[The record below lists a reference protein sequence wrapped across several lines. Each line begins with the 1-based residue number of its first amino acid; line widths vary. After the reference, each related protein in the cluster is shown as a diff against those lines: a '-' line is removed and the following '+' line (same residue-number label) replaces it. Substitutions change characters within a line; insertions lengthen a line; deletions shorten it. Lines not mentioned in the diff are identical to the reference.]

1 MSVTGVNVLNNSGN
15 FNSTNSSQEE
25 VSLSNL
31 PQDVIEEIFSHIGS
45 GITPIQVDENGELKG
60 SDLGLLMA
68 TRLKDAFGKDKWK
81 LFFGVDVGEEPP
93 IPPNIYEILESPC
106 PFWEGKKVRET
117 HMLVLLPKTVNGESL
132 TANKLIDLVKN
143 PKNGNS
149 TKFDYISD
157 DVNTVLGDKA
167 VEESYWFL
175 MTKDVIEESRSE
187 SYANQKQ
194 LVQNK
199 TNAECE
205 LPTYLEALVCC
216 VMHHVIFGKHL
227 LGRERNTHT
236 RCQDLIDG
244 NPVVVGG
251 FASDGLFV
259 NCDYDFFD
267 YDFRGVS
274 ACRKFF

>member
-117 HMLVLLPKTVNGESL
+117 HMLVLLPKTINGESL
-132 TANKLIDLVKN
+132 TLNKLIELVKSPN
-143 PKNGNS
+143 NGNS
-149 TKFDYISD
+149 TYLRYIKEEI
-157 DVNTVLGDKA
+157 VQKLGDNA
-167 VEESYWFL
+167 IDESYWFV
-175 MTKDVIEESRSE
+175 MTNDVIEGSRDKA
-187 SYANQKQ
+187 YAAQKE
-194 LVQNK
+194 LVQEK
-199 TNAECE
+199 THGEYSP
-205 LPTYLEALVCC
+205 PTCLEALACS
-216 VMHHVIFGKHL
+216 VMHHVIYGEHL
-227 LGRERNTHT
+227 LGRERPTFT
-236 RCQDLIDG
+236 RCQDLIGDY
-244 NPVVVGG
+244 PVVVGG
-251 FASDGLFV
+251 FASGGLYV
-259 NCDYDFFD
+259 GYDFD
-267 YDFRGVS
+267 YASGSYGVA
-274 ACRKFF
+274 ACRKFC